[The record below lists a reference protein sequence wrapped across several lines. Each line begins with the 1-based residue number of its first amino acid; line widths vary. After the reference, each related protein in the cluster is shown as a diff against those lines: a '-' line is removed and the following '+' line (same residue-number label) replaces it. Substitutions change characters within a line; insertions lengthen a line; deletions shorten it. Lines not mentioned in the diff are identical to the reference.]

1 MRKIKFR
8 IWDNLTNEMYY
19 DALVGNCRGESTVPC
34 VYLNDVGW
42 AHTDNCVV
50 EQFTGLY
57 DNTQWQDLS
66 EQERQKFYF
75 ENCSDDGLTIKYKT
89 QEEVQH
95 LWKGRE
101 IYEGDILS
109 IFDDMLVGDEPFEII
124 WKEYSWFWKDNKNDD
139 CFMKHIAEMSTIVG
153 NIHDNKELLE

>member
-50 EQFTGLY
+50 EQFTGLL
-57 DNTQWQDLS
+57 DKNG
-66 EQERQKFYF
+66 K
-75 ENCSDDGLTIKYKT
+75 
-89 QEEVQH
+89 
-95 LWKGRE
+95 E
-101 IYEGDILS
+101 IYEGDIVNCTDGADEINELDSDTGIGVVEWLDIWGFWNISHIENGLS
-109 IFDDMLVGDEPFEII
+109 DIRHNGYVEVI
-124 WKEYSWFWKDNKNDD
+124 
-139 CFMKHIAEMSTIVG
+139 G
-153 NIHDNKELLE
+153 NIHDNKEPLEQFRTKAKRCE

>member
-57 DNTQWQDLS
+57 DKNGQ
-66 EQERQKFYF
+66 
-75 ENCSDDGLTIKYKT
+75 
-89 QEEVQH
+89 
-95 LWKGRE
+95 E
-101 IYEGDILS
+101 IYEGDIVDDSETGLIYVIKFRFGEFIGINEEYGIGRIMNSLS
-109 IFDDMLVGDEPFEII
+109 E
-124 WKEYSWFWKDNKNDD
+124 D
-139 CFMKHIAEMSTIVG
+139 CKVIG
-153 NIHDNKELLE
+153 NIHDNKELLEQLETKS